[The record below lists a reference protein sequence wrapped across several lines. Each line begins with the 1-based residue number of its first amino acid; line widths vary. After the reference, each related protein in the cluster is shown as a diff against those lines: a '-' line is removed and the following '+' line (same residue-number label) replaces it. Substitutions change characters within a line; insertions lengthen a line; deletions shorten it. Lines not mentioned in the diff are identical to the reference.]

1 MPVAVIVRLAWR
13 NLLRNAR
20 RSLFGLATIAFGVI
34 GLALA
39 AGFIEDVFEQLG
51 EATISGQLGHV
62 QIAREGFFSG
72 GAGTPENYLIAQP
85 GALQERL
92 TADPRVADVMGRLS
106 FSGLLSTGRA
116 DLAVEGQ
123 GVEPLPEARLGSRL
137 DLLSGRNLEEAD
149 MTAAV
154 IGEGVARQL
163 GVKVGDTLMLT
174 APTLDGAMNL
184 IDVEVVGVFRSF
196 SKEFDDR
203 AIRVPLPVAFD
214 LLQAD
219 AVNTLVVH
227 LAQTRDTDAVMA
239 SIEPAL
245 AGSGLEARV
254 WYRLSDFYASTRDM
268 YAKQFGFLRWIALV
282 LVVMSVV
289 NSLNMTVFERTAEFG
304 TMRVLGNRGADVI
317 GLIVTEALLLG
328 LFGALAGAGLAA
340 LLASVISAV
349 GIPMPPPP
357 NMEAG
362 YTARIMLT
370 WPAVLEACAIGA
382 VSAVI
387 ASLFPA
393 LRLLRVPLVDTLRR
407 AI

>member
-1 MPVAVIVRLAWR
+1 MPIAVIVRLAWR

-72 GAGTPENYLIAQP
+72 GAGTPEEYLIAQP
-85 GALQERL
+85 EALRKRL
-92 TADPRVADVMGRLS
+92 AADPRVIGVMGRLT

-116 DLAVEGQ
+116 DLAIEGQ

-137 DLLSGRNLEEAD
+137 DLLVGRNLEEAD
-149 MTAAV
+149 TMVAV

-163 GVKVGDTLMLT
+163 GAKVGDTLMLT

-196 SKEFDDR
+196 SKDFDDR
-203 AIRVPLPVAFD
+203 AIRVPLPLAFD
-214 LLQAD
+214 LLQAE
-219 AVNTLVVH
+219 AVNSMVVH
-227 LAQTRDTDAVMA
+227 LGETRDTDAVMA
-239 SIEPAL
+239 SLEPTL
-245 AGSGLEARV
+245 AGSGLEARA

-268 YAKQFGFLRWIALV
+268 YAKQFGFLRLIALV

-328 LFGALAGAGLAA
+328 VLGALAGAGLAV

-370 WPAVLEACAIGA
+370 PAAVLQACAIGA
-382 VSAVI
+382 VSAVL

-393 LRLLRVPLVDTLRR
+393 FRVVRTPIVDALRR
-407 AI
+407 AV